1 MGKLNL
7 SISTTLDGFITDNDG
22 GMDWII
28 MGDERAAY
36 FVEEIKN
43 ADTLMLGRETYQ
55 GFVSWRDV
63 PNKPDASE
71 ADKTIGEQFNAM
83 KKVVFSKSLEKA
95 DWQGTTILR
104 DIVPEEIQKLKEE
117 SKSSIRLDGS
127 ADIVQQLT
135 KLGLI
140 DEYHL
145 FVHPVMLGS
154 GKPLFKER
162 VDLEL
167 IGSEQLKSGVM
178 LLTYQLAT
186 GNNQGLRHSS

>member
-7 SISTTLDGFITDNDG
+7 SISTTLDGFITNNDG

-28 MGDERAAY
+28 WIIMGEEREAY

-43 ADTLMLGRETYQ
+43 ADTLMMGRETYR
-55 GFVSWRDV
+55 GFISWRDV
-63 PNKPDASE
+63 PNNPDVSE
-71 ADKTIGEQFNAM
+71 AEKTIGKKFNAM

-95 DWQGTTILR
+95 DWEGTTILR
-104 DIVPEEIQKLKEE
+104 DIVPKEIQKLKEE

-127 ADIVQQLT
+127 ANIAQQLT

-154 GKPLFKER
+154 GKSLFKER
-162 VDLEL
+162 VDLKL

-178 LLTYQLAT
+178 LLTYQLAAG
-186 GNNQGLRHSS
+186 GN

>member
-28 MGDERAAY
+28 MGEEREAH
-36 FVEEIKN
+36 FVEAFKN

-55 GFVSWRDV
+55 GFAAFWPDA
-63 PNKPDASE
+63 PQNPDASE
-71 ADKTIGEQFNAM
+71 AEKTIGELSNAM

-95 DWQGTTILR
+95 DWEGTTILR

-127 ADIVQQLT
+127 ASIAQQLT
-135 KLGLI
+135 KLRLI

-162 VDLEL
+162 VNLEL

-178 LLTYQLAT
+178 LLTYQLAA
-186 GNNQGLRHSS
+186 GSD

>member
-1 MGKLNL
+1 MAKLHV
-7 SISTTLDGFITDNDG
+7 SIATTLDGFITDTRG

-28 MGDERAAY
+28 MGNERAAY
-36 FVEEIKN
+36 MVEIIKN
-43 ADTLMLGRETYQ
+43 ADTLMMGRETYQ

-63 PNKPDASE
+63 PNNPNASE
-71 ADKTIGEQFNAM
+71 VEKTIGEQFNAM

-104 DIVPEEIQKLKEE
+104 DIVPEEIQKLKEASE
-117 SKSSIRLDGS
+117 KGIRLDGS
-127 ADIVQQLT
+127 ASIVQQLT

-140 DEYHL
+140 DEYRL
-145 FVHPVMLGS
+145 LVHPVVLGR

-167 IGSEQLKSGVM
+167 IGSQQFKSGVM
-178 LLTYQLAT
+178 LLTYQLAA
-186 GNNQGLRHSS
+186 GSN